1 MLLHLDTIILSIE
14 ITVSGD
20 IKKWSLCVGCVLI
33 RYTVYLIPFCIS
45 CENSE
50 ASPLVFF
57 AQLAA
62 WYQISPKY
70 SVI

>member
-1 MLLHLDTIILSIE
+1 MLLGLVTVIVNIE
-14 ITVSGD
+14 IIWSCD
-20 IKKWSLCVGCVLI
+20 IQKWSLRVCCILI

-50 ASPLVFF
+50 ASPLNLFE
-57 AQLAA
+57 QLAA
-62 WYQISPKY
+62 WNRICPKY